1 MKGVHIEKHINASE
15 KRELRMDYSY
25 EYTPL
30 RPGGTPLTRQLLLLG
45 GEMKNHRVL
54 DLGCGRGETAGLLAR
69 EYGAAVTGVDAS
81 EALIRACRAQVP
93 EAEFLTADAEN
104 LPFEDSSFDILI
116 SECCFS
122 VFSDPKKALRE
133 AKRVLVSGGKLLI
146 SDLWICAGS
155 DGGRP
160 VSGDSGLSAAGDG
173 GRSVSGDGG
182 RSAAGDGMV
191 RHLYTKETWLRMI
204 IGAGFTPSQFID
216 VRRALTQMYVQM
228 IFDLG
233 LKGAREKMGICLPP
247 EEMKNI
253 SYMLLAAS

>member
-133 AKRVLVSGGKLLI
+133 AKRVLATGGKLLI

-155 DGGRP
+155 DGDRS
-160 VSGDSGLSAAGDG
+160 VSGDSGLSVAGDG
-173 GRSVSGDGG
+173 GLP
-182 RSAAGDGMV
+182 AAGDGMV
-191 RHLYTKETWLRMI
+191 RHLYTQETWMQMI
-204 IGAGFTPSQFID
+204 TGAGFTPAAFID
-216 VRRALTQMYVQM
+216 VRKALTQMYVQM

-233 LKGAREKMGICLPP
+233 LKGAQEKMGICLPQ
-247 EEMKNI
+247 EEMKHI